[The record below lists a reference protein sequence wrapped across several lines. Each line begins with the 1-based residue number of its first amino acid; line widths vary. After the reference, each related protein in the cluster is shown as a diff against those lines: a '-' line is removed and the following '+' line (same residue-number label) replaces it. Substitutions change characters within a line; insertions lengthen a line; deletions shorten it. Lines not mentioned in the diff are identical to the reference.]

1 VVADDSTRHWPP
13 PQAEA
18 STVLK
23 LDDRD
28 IKILS
33 ILQREGRIAK
43 TALAERVNLS
53 PTPCWERLKR
63 LEQADVIEGYGAFV
77 SWNSVGA
84 ELDSLQP
91 ADVDRFE
98 QAVQGCDE
106 ILECWAV
113 GGGIDYMLKFAVR
126 NVEAYQRLAE
136 NMLHADIGLK
146 RYFTYIVTKRIKEVH
161 SIPDTLLRN
170 IELS

>member
-1 VVADDSTRHWPP
+1 
-13 PQAEA
+13 
-18 STVLK
+18 
-23 LDDRD
+23 
-28 IKILS
+28 
-33 ILQREGRIAK
+33 
-43 TALAERVNLS
+43 
-53 PTPCWERLKR
+53 
-63 LEQADVIEGYGAFV
+63 
-77 SWNSVGA
+77 
-84 ELDSLQP
+84 
-91 ADVDRFE
+91 
-98 QAVQGCDE
+98 
-106 ILECWAV
+106 V